1 MENNISKQIR
11 MHRLRC
17 NLTQE
22 KLAEALNIS
31 SQAVSK
37 WENGLS
43 YPDITL
49 LPELS
54 AVLGITVDAL
64 FASGEE
70 THYQRIERMIENEYD
85 LSREDFDY
93 AERFLTESSV
103 KIESRGRALTMLGEL
118 YNHAA
123 RMYRAKA
130 AEVAKQAL
138 EIAPDEH
145 NNHAILCEA
154 MNGVFIDWSITNH
167 IEIIDYYKAFIKKNP
182 HYRGGYMWLIDN
194 LVADGRFAEAEETL
208 EALHRIKDT
217 YHYLFYKGYI
227 AWKAEGFEKALPY
240 FDQMVN
246 TFPENW
252 HVWTERGTM
261 YAKNGMYEKAIE
273 DYRKSAELETGRRFT
288 DNYESI
294 AQLSLLLGKKKD
306 AAAAYEKVVEIM
318 RNDWGMQEGD
328 TIKHYLKKI
337 DELKN
342 TSEDPCA

>member
-1 MENNISKQIR
+1 MENNIAKQIR
-11 MHRLRC
+11 THRLHR

-22 KLAEALNIS
+22 KLAEALGVS

-64 FASGEE
+64 FTSGEE
-70 THYQRIERMIENEYD
+70 THYRRIERMIENENV

-93 AERFLTESSV
+93 AERFLTENAV
-103 KIESRGRALTMLGEL
+103 KIESKGRALTLLGEL
-118 YNHAA
+118 YNHTA
-123 RMYRAKA
+123 RMYRSKA

-138 EIAPDEH
+138 EVEPDEH

-167 IEIIDYYKAFIKKNP
+167 IEIIDYYKEFIKKNP

-194 LVADGRFAEAEETL
+194 LVADGRFDEANETL
-208 EALHRIKDT
+208 EALRRIKDT

-227 AWKAEGFEKALPY
+227 AWKAHGFEKALPY
-240 FDQMVN
+240 FNQMVEA
-246 TFPENW
+246 FSDDW
-252 HVWTERGTM
+252 HVWTERATM

-294 AQLSLLLGKKKD
+294 AQLSLLLGRRKD
-306 AAAAYEKVVEIM
+306 AAAAYEKVVEIL
-318 RNDWGMQEGD
+318 RNDWDMQEGD
-328 TIKHYLKKI
+328 TVKGYLKKI